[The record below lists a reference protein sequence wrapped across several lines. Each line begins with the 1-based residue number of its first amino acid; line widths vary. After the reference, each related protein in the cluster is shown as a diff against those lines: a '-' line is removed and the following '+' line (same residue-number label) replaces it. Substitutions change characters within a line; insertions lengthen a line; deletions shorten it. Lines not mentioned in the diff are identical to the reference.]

1 MKGSLSLLLDTHLLL
16 WAASEPERL
25 SAKARALLLD
35 PANQLV
41 FSAASLWEISIK
53 NSLDRAD
60 FNVDPRRLWRMLLVN
75 GYRELPV
82 TSEHT
87 VAVNN
92 LPKLHKDPFDRILVA
107 QARVEGL
114 LLLTVDKVVAKYGE
128 GVRKV

>member
-1 MKGSLSLLLDTHLLL
+1 MNLLLDTRLLL

-25 SAKARALLLD
+25 STKARALLLD
-35 PANQLV
+35 PANHLV

-53 NSLDRAD
+53 NGLERPD

-82 TSEHT
+82 NTEHT
-87 VAVNN
+87 VAVNE
-92 LPKLHKDPFDRILVA
+92 LPNLHKDPFDRILIA

-114 LLLTVDKVVAKYGE
+114 VLLTVDKKVAKYGD